1 MQLRPRELS
10 REQSMNSL
18 FHGEESSFSTAKRIA
33 VAVVGMVLVGL
44 VLFAGVVMALLVGAG
59 SR

>member
-1 MQLRPRELS
+1 
-10 REQSMNSL
+10 MNSL